1 MKKFDFPIRAVVDEA
16 AETRV
21 VGAIKIENEEVLVGF
36 RQTIEY
42 KLSPAYDGDGALV
55 HFLLL
60 PIPVE
65 EKTPR
70 LPTKDILRHDY
81 RIASIS
87 EDDRGSIHI
96 TYAKDSKTLEQ
107 LERELELAR
116 YEIAELK
123 DAAKKNELA
132 YLNGWD
138 ASKRHMIQALENL

>member
-65 EKTPR
+65 ERHRDYPQKIFFVMITESPAFPKTIAAGFISPTPR
-70 LPTKDILRHDY
+70 IPRLWNSSSVSWSLLGMRLL
-81 RIASIS
+81 S
-87 EDDRGSIHI
+87 
-96 TYAKDSKTLEQ
+96 
-107 LERELELAR
+107 
-116 YEIAELK
+116 
-123 DAAKKNELA
+123 
-132 YLNGWD
+132 
-138 ASKRHMIQALENL
+138 